1 MGAIQS
7 FLTDKLQAKYAEQ
20 LIDDTMFR
28 VKQRSRLL
36 DKFMPIK
43 TFDNAK
49 FVGYLTE
56 KLMPIASFITQDG
69 RIPTA
74 AHGGFQRMVGELQ
87 RVGLA
92 HQFDGKTQ
100 EEMLELMDQAQY
112 KNAPIMTIPN
122 MTGSGTIRG
131 LNDTFAETIYS
142 KIEGLVFG
150 TTDLL
155 TAMAWD
161 VACTGE
167 VNRTDSRTG
176 VPVVI
181 NYRDDAASYT
191 SKHFPTALVATGNT
205 ANPKL
210 NKWDD
215 LEYADGIG
223 LLQDWVLDYIDTN
236 GFEPDLITMSRR
248 RFLNL
253 CQQKTTIEKSRQL
266 AGYSGVGAVSA
277 NTLSQVL
284 SAYGIPPIQT
294 FDEYYQVPYTNAQS
308 STATR
313 DRYVDNARF
322 LPENR
327 VVMLKTDMGVQAMGQ
342 TIEMKHFQNNINQ
355 SRLSQE
361 GSSILVMVNS
371 RSQLPLLDTVES
383 MSVLLPVV
391 MNPKYLAGR
400 VVV

>member
-36 DKFMPIK
+36 DQFMPIK
-43 TFDNAK
+43 TFDNSK
-49 FVGYLTE
+49 FIGYLTE

-92 HQFDGKTQ
+92 HQFDGKVQ
-100 EEMLELMDQAQY
+100 EEMLELMEEAQY
-112 KNAPIMTIPN
+112 KNKPIMTMPN
-122 MTGSGTIRG
+122 MTGGGVIRG
-131 LNDTFAETIYS
+131 LNDTFAETIYN
-142 KIEGLVFG
+142 KIEGLVYG

-155 TAMAWD
+155 TAMSWD

-167 VNRTDSRTG
+167 INRTDARTG
-176 VPVVI
+176 VPVIV
-181 NYRDDAASYT
+181 NFRDDAASYT
-191 SKHFPTALVATGNT
+191 AKHFPAALVATGNT

-210 NKWDD
+210 NRWDD

-223 LLQDWVLDYIDTN
+223 LLQDWVLDYQDTN
-236 GFEPDLITMSRR
+236 GFKPDLIVMSERR
-248 RFLNL
+248 LINL

-266 AGYSGVGAVSA
+266 AGYGGVGAVSM

-284 SAYGIPPIQT
+284 IAYGIPPIKT
-294 FDEYYQVPYTNAQS
+294 FDEYYQVPYTNAQN

-313 DRYVDNARF
+313 DKYVDNARF

-383 MSVLLPVV
+383 MSVLMPVV

>member
-28 VKQRSRLL
+28 VKQRSNLL
-36 DKFMPIK
+36 DQFMPFK
-43 TFDNAK
+43 TFDNDK

-69 RIPTA
+69 RIPTS
-74 AHGGFQRMVGELQ
+74 AHGGFIKKVGELQ

-92 HQFDGKTQ
+92 HQYDGATQ
-100 EEMLELMDQAQY
+100 TEMLELMEQAQY
-112 KNAPIMTIPN
+112 KNAPIMTRPDG
-122 MTGSGTIRG
+122 MGGTIRG

-142 KIEGLVFG
+142 KIESLIFG
-150 TTDLL
+150 TKDLL
-155 TAMAWD
+155 TAMSWD
-161 VACTGE
+161 VAATGE
-167 VNRTDSRTG
+167 VNRTDARTG
-176 VPVVI
+176 VPVI
-181 NYRDDAASYT
+181 LNYRDDAASYT

-223 LLQDWVLDYIDTN
+223 LLQDWCLDYQDTN
-236 GFEPDLITMSRR
+236 GFKPDLIVMTERR
-248 RFLNL
+248 LINL
-253 CQQKTTIEKSRQL
+253 CQQKTTIEKARQL
-266 AGYSGVGAVSA
+266 AGYGGVGAVSM

-284 SAYGIPPIQT
+284 MAYGIPPIQK
-294 FDEYYQVPYTNAQS
+294 FDERYQNPYTNAQS

-313 DRYVDNARF
+313 DRYVDNVNF
-322 LPENR
+322 LPDNR
-327 VVMLKTDMGVQAMGQ
+327 VVLLKTDMGVQAMGQ
-342 TIEMKHFQNNINQ
+342 SIEMKHFQNTPLE
-355 SRLSQE
+355 SRLSGQ

-371 RSQLPLLDTVES
+371 RSQIPLLDTVES